1 MDSLNNLLNRKKEL
15 EQLIKNRQEIFNQS
29 FSEYMDELSMYDQ
42 HQADEATMYFE
53 REKELGM
60 LEMLQL
66 ELDRINSALNSYYNG
81 SSAVCERCGQEIEE
95 RRLQR
100 LPATHL
106 CARCAQLED
115 SRKNENRVD
124 YEIPADFR
132 LQEVDIREGTLSP
145 GYEGLDNL

>member
-1 MDSLNNLLNRKKEL
+1 MDNLSNLLNRKKEL
-15 EQLIKNRQEIFNQS
+15 EKLIKNRQEIFNQS

-66 ELDRINSALNSYYNG
+66 ELDKINSALSNYHNG
-81 SSAVCERCGQEIEE
+81 SYAVCEKCGQNIEE
-95 RRLQR
+95 RRLER
-100 LPATHL
+100 LPATQI
-106 CARCAQLED
+106 CARCAQLKD
-115 SRKNENRVD
+115 AKKTDGKVD

-132 LQEVDIREGTLSP
+132 LEQVDIREGTLSP